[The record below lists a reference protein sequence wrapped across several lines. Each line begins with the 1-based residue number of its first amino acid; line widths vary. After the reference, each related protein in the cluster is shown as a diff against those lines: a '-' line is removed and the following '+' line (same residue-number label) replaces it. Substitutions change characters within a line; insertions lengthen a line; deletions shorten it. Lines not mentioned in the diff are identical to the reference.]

1 MENEGIKK
9 INGEDYSINKTT
21 YKSEYSS
28 SLANE
33 FNNIKKETTAKLLRE
48 DLISYIYKLNTAKYQ
63 KLKNMKIESEIDQF
77 VKKKKSQSAL
87 TIRFKKK

>member
-33 FNNIKKETTAKLLRE
+33 FNNIKKEITAKLLRE

>member
-1 MENEGIKK
+1 MENDGIKK

-33 FNNIKKETTAKLLRE
+33 FNNIKKEITAKLLRE

-63 KLKNMKIESEIDQF
+63 KLKI
-77 VKKKKSQSAL
+77 
-87 TIRFKKK
+87 